1 MRSLEDDL
9 ASYDRIEILEYLNML
24 KTAEEFGGKIVRFE
38 LHGDTMLVTVRRD
51 GDSQERTYPVDK
63 WGIYVTHDC
72 LRFQH
77 EFLVKPYGKL
87 QITRC
92 KH

>member
-1 MRSLEDDL
+1 MPSLEDDL
-9 ASYDRIEILEYLNML
+9 ASCGRAEILEYLTKL
-24 KTAEEFGGKIVRFE
+24 KAAEECAGKIVRFE
-38 LHGDTMLVTVRRD
+38 LQGDTTLVTVLRD
-51 GDSQERTYPVDK
+51 GNSHERTYPVDR
-63 WGIYVTHDC
+63 WGIYPTNDC

-87 QITRC
+87 QVTKC

>member
-38 LHGDTMLVTVRRD
+38 LHGDTMLVTVRGTAIRKS
-51 GDSQERTYPVDK
+51 GPTRWTNGVSMSRTTVFGSSTSSWSNLTASY
-63 WGIYVTHDC
+63 
-72 LRFQH
+72 R
-77 EFLVKPYGKL
+77 
-87 QITRC
+87 
-92 KH
+92 